1 MIRQAIFICLSLLI
15 YSCSQKGER
24 FIDASK
30 ESLLKHANNVQI
42 WKFPNFH
49 LIELGNK
56 KTDFSKYVF
65 YSGEIPDSIRTNSSY
80 IKIKTPVQRVVSNST
95 THLSM
100 LDALQGLDCLKGF
113 AQTQF
118 ISAPAIIDRVK
129 NGQIKEVGHNS
140 ELNIEEILAVRPQLV
155 LTSGLV
161 NNSPAINQ
169 LNAMGIPVLSVM
181 DYSENSVLGKAEWI
195 KLFGLML
202 NKEGESIKLFN
213 NKKKIYDSLIGL
225 MELTEIR
232 PTVMSGTIYGG
243 SWFMPGGK
251 NYNSSL
257 INQAGG
263 KYIYEDDESN
273 GWLNLDFEEI
283 YTKAYDSDLWIGAA
297 NFSSLDEMIEIEPRY
312 ANFKAFENNQV
323 YTYTARVN
331 ENGAND
337 YFESGN
343 INPEKVLADHIKILH
358 PELLPDYDLYY
369 YVRLE

>member
-1 MIRQAIFICLSLLI
+1 
-15 YSCSQKGER
+15 
-24 FIDASK
+24 
-30 ESLLKHANNVQI
+30 
-42 WKFPNFH
+42 
-49 LIELGNK
+49 
-56 KTDFSKYVF
+56 
-65 YSGEIPDSIRTNSSY
+65 
-80 IKIKTPVQRVVSNST
+80 
-95 THLSM
+95 
-100 LDALQGLDCLKGF
+100 
-113 AQTQF
+113 
-118 ISAPAIIDRVK
+118 
-129 NGQIKEVGHNS
+129 
-140 ELNIEEILAVRPQLV
+140 
-155 LTSGLV
+155 
-161 NNSPAINQ
+161 
-169 LNAMGIPVLSVM
+169 MGIPVLSVM

-283 YTKAYDSDLWIGAA
+283 YAKAYDSDLWIGAA

-312 ANFKAFENNQV
+312 ANFKAFENNQI
-323 YTYTARVN
+323 YSYTARVN